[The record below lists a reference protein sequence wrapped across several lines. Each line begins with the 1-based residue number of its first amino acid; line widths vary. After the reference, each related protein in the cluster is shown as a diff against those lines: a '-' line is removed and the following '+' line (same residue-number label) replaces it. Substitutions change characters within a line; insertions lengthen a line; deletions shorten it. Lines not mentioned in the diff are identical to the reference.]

1 MKNFMV
7 FAALLLSSTQ
17 AFAFDCDP
25 FHLRFLASA
34 GLCSRPKAN
43 RASLQCTYRNR
54 RGGSGMACLFVGGL
68 VSGDERR
75 KIESRLSMRSR
86 S

>member
-25 FHLRFLASA
+25 FHLRFLAWADSA
-34 GLCSRPKAN
+34 ADLKRTGLPCSAHIEI
-43 RASLQCTYRNR
+43 AEAVQEWLAYSLAGC
-54 RGGSGMACLFVGGL
+54 

-75 KIESRLSMRSR
+75 KIES
-86 S
+86 